1 LGCRLEPKRA
11 NLLENIDESKPRANQ
26 KHLITAGFDAPLDHS
41 GNICREHVSKLL
53 VRSFLRTVYSELSRD
68 ENAGRLKML
77 SSKSFALGEKE
88 LEAVAPAA
96 GSAFALADVA
106 YIEKLKSG
114 DADAFDKLV
123 IRYSN
128 DIYALLFRLTSDA
141 EEASD
146 LTQETFL
153 RALRAISGFR
163 GESDLKTWLYRI
175 AINESRNRFRW
186 WKRRRRDTTVSLDE
200 TLGNTESSY
209 QDILADSCSS
219 PEEDALRREREA
231 ILQKALRD
239 LPAIYRE
246 PVVLF
251 DIEGLSYD
259 EICKALDLNP
269 GTLKSRLARGRQ
281 ELKKRLAGY

>member
-1 LGCRLEPKRA
+1 
-11 NLLENIDESKPRANQ
+11 
-26 KHLITAGFDAPLDHS
+26 
-41 GNICREHVSKLL
+41 
-53 VRSFLRTVYSELSRD
+53 
-68 ENAGRLKML
+68 ML
-77 SSKSFALGEKE
+77 SSKSFAIGEKE

-96 GSAFALADVA
+96 GSSFALADVV
-106 YIEKLKSG
+106 YIEKLRAG

-123 IRYSN
+123 TRYSN
-128 DIYALLFRLTSDA
+128 DIYALLYRLTSDY

-153 RALRAISGFR
+153 RALRAIGGFR
-163 GESDLKTWLYRI
+163 GDSDLKTWLYRI

-186 WKRRRRDTTVSLDE
+186 WKRRRREKMVSLDE
-200 TLGNTESSY
+200 SLGNSESTY
-209 QDILADSCSS
+209 QDVLADSSAN
-219 PEEDALRREREA
+219 PEEDALRREREL
-231 ILQKALRD
+231 ILQNALKE
-239 LPAIYRE
+239 LPVIYRE

-281 ELKKRLAGY
+281 ELKRKLAGY

>member
-1 LGCRLEPKRA
+1 
-11 NLLENIDESKPRANQ
+11 
-26 KHLITAGFDAPLDHS
+26 
-41 GNICREHVSKLL
+41 
-53 VRSFLRTVYSELSRD
+53 
-68 ENAGRLKML
+68 ML
-77 SSKSFALGEKE
+77 SSKSFAIGEKE
-88 LEAVAPAA
+88 LEAVAPAK
-96 GSAFALADVA
+96 GPAFAAADA
-106 YIEKLKSG
+106 LFIDQLRAGNAE
-114 DADAFDKLV
+114 AFDKLV

-128 DIYALLFRLTSDA
+128 DIYALLYRLTSDA
-141 EEASD
+141 EEAAD

-163 GESDLKTWLYRI
+163 GDSDLRTWLYRI

-186 WKRRRRDTTVSLDE
+186 WKRRRRESTVSLDE
-200 TLGNTESSY
+200 SIGSSESVY
-209 QDILADSCSS
+209 QDVIPDRS
-219 PEEDALRREREA
+219 PNPEQEALRREREH
-231 ILQKALRD
+231 ILQNALRE

-259 EICKALDLNP
+259 EICKLLELNP

>member
-1 LGCRLEPKRA
+1 MPKRV
-11 NLLENIDESKPRANQ
+11 NLSEFDHESKRSDVGT
-26 KHLITAGFDAPLDHS
+26 HLNTGGLFVRFTPTR
-41 GNICREHVSKLL
+41 NICESQASNIL
-53 VRSFLRTVYSELSRD
+53 VRRSGRTIERELSRD

-88 LEAVAPAA
+88 LEVVASAS
-96 GSAFALADVA
+96 GSAFASADAA
-106 YIEKLKSG
+106 YIDRLRSG

-123 IRYSN
+123 IRYSG
-128 DIYALLFRLTSDA
+128 DIYALLYRLTSDG
-141 EEASD
+141 EEAAD

-153 RALRAISGFR
+153 RALKAIGGFR
-163 GESDLKTWLYRI
+163 GDSDLRTWLYRI

-186 WKRRRRDTTVSLDE
+186 WRRRLREHTVSLDE
-200 TLGNTESSY
+200 NLGNTESVY
-209 QDILADSCSS
+209 QDVLADRSAS
-219 PEEDALRREREA
+219 PEDEALRREREK
-231 ILQKALRD
+231 ILQNALRE

-246 PVVLF
+246 PIVLF

-259 EICKALDLNP
+259 EICCALELNP

>member
-1 LGCRLEPKRA
+1 
-11 NLLENIDESKPRANQ
+11 
-26 KHLITAGFDAPLDHS
+26 
-41 GNICREHVSKLL
+41 
-53 VRSFLRTVYSELSRD
+53 
-68 ENAGRLKML
+68 ML
-77 SSKSFALGEKE
+77 TSKSFALGEKE

-96 GSAFALADVA
+96 RSAFALADAA

-153 RALRAISGFR
+153 RALRAVSGFR

-186 WKRRRRDTTVSLDE
+186 WKRRRRETTVSLDE

-219 PEEDALRREREA
+219 PEEDTLRREREA

-281 ELKKRLAGY
+281 ELKKKLAGY